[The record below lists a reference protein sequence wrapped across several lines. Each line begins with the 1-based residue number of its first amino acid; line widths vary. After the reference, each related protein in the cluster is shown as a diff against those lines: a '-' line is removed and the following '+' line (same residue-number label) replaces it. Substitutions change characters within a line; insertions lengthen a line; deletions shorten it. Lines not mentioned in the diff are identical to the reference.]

1 MSNRW
6 LVVWLLAP
14 IVSSAS
20 TAVEAY
26 SLFWY
31 LRERELS
38 TR

>member
-1 MSNRW
+1 MWNRW

-14 IVSSAS
+14 MVSLPS

-31 LRERELS
+31 FRERELS